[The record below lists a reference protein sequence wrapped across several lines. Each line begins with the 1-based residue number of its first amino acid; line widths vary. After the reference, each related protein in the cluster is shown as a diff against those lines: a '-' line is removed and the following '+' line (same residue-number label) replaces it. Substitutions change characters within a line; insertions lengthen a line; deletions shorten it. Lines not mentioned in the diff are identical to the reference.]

1 MEHKNEISAAF
12 CLLARDC
19 ENNLQRN
26 IPYIERYRGQ
36 FHHSIVII
44 IENDSRDG
52 TKEIIK
58 RWEQKSDGVIAQCQ
72 NHPEWAGLDRVSRIA
87 RCRNEYMTILREQK
101 ESYDYVIVI
110 DMDVELCD
118 NDFMEVINNAP
129 SDFSALFAN
138 GRYYL
143 TFIKQRI
150 HSFYYD
156 LYAYVP
162 YKSSTIELK
171 RSELFNNGEVLEKKL
186 RKKKYVPCDSA
197 FGGLAIYKTAAVKEL
212 SYSIFQNHRSSYYS
226 VLCEHIP
233 FNIEC
238 RKQGSLYI
246 VRNLDL
252 FYEPLTW
259 KNWVRGLLRRF
270 LGNQRFNSFFKFYY
284 IVIRKRKDYDTPKD

>member
-1 MEHKNEISAAF
+1 MDCFNYSAAF

-19 ENNLQRN
+19 KRNFLRN
-26 IPYIERYRGQ
+26 IPYVETYRKQ
-36 FHHSIVII
+36 FHHSIVIV
-44 IENDSRDG
+44 IENDSTDG
-52 TKEIIK
+52 TKEIVK
-58 RWEQKSDGVIAQCQ
+58 RWEQKSEGVIAQCQ
-72 NHPEWAGLDRVSRIA
+72 NHPEWAGLNRVSRIT

-101 ESYDYVIVI
+101 ESYDYLIVV

-118 NDFMEVINNAP
+118 NDFMKVINNAP

-143 TFIKQRI
+143 TLVKQRI
-150 HSFYYD
+150 PSFYYD

-162 YKSSTIELK
+162 FKSSTIEFK
-171 RSELFNNGEVLEKKL
+171 RSELFNNGDALEKKL
-186 RKKKYVPCDSA
+186 RKKKYVPCNSA

-212 SYSIFQNHRSSYYS
+212 SYSIIQNHRSIYFSL
-226 VLCEHIP
+226 LCEHVP

-246 VRNLDL
+246 VRNLHL

-259 KNWVRGLLRRF
+259 MNWIRRLLRRF
-270 LGNQRFNSFFKFYY
+270 LGNQRFISFSTFYY
-284 IVIRKRKDYDTPKD
+284 VVIRKRKDYVTPKD